1 MFCIHPSNTHTAQKI
16 EIKYAIIRIV
26 RTSTKTDR
34 VLCYERKTS
43 SRKTQRSNSRNCD
56 RNLYFITECAIIRI
70 LEFLRERV
78 CVEVPGTLSYENS
91 SRVVRDNF
99 FIANF
104 FRGAPT
110 QQFFG
115 AVLLFIFRLEKCFQS
130 AVGFRFMCDGDS
142 TFFAVMG
149 CFIFLLRCV
158 CC

>member
-78 CVEVPGTLSYENS
+78 CVEVPGPLSYENS

-99 FIANF
+99 
-104 FRGAPT
+104 
-110 QQFFG
+110 
-115 AVLLFIFRLEKCFQS
+115 
-130 AVGFRFMCDGDS
+130 
-142 TFFAVMG
+142 
-149 CFIFLLRCV
+149 LLRIFFEALQHSSFSGLSYFLFSGRKNVFRVRWVSDLCV
-158 CC
+158 MVIRLFSL